1 MDAPSGPMS
10 KAEEKAHEIIK
21 KADAK
26 LKSMLSSF
34 FGGNKYE
41 DAEELYKQ
49 AANQFKAAK
58 CCALPPA
65 ACHVAGAHARTP
77 LPRPQAAMVP
87 YVCRA
92 GRDAGAAFE
101 KAAEC
106 HLKLKSPH
114 EMATAYQEAAVCYR
128 KTDTNAAVRCYKQTS
143 EVRSRRHRLW
153 RQVLAFPATRA
164 VVAHSTGP
172 SGRSTPPSARA
183 RARSHSRARLL
194 AHVAIAHRAADPHR
208 AGALHL
214 RS

>member
-1 MDAPSGPMS
+1 MDAPSGRMS

-41 DAEELYKQ
+41 EAEELYKQ

-87 YVCRA
+87 YV
-92 GRDAGAAFE
+92 AAQGGTP
-101 KAAEC
+101 APP
-106 HLKLKSPH
+106 LKKQRS
-114 EMATAYQEAAVCYR
+114 AT
-128 KTDTNAAVRCYKQTS
+128 
-143 EVRSRRHRLW
+143 
-153 RQVLAFPATRA
+153 
-164 VVAHSTGP
+164 
-172 SGRSTPPSARA
+172 
-183 RARSHSRARLL
+183 
-194 AHVAIAHRAADPHR
+194 
-208 AGALHL
+208 
-214 RS
+214 